1 MLPWIQ
7 SHCRSNIHRKL
18 DSSFLKRRRGEEKGG
33 EEEEGGEGRRGR
45 EREEEERERERE
57 ALNFDCCN
65 SVNAKVHVATCVLL
79 RR

>member
-1 MLPWIQ
+1 MEGGE
-7 SHCRSNIHRKL
+7 
-18 DSSFLKRRRGEEKGG
+18 RRGGRGREGEGG
-33 EEEEGGEGRRGR
+33 EEGKGRRK
-45 EREEEERERERE
+45 RE